1 MAKDKKPTET
11 QDNQSETTKT
21 KTPKGGFKAVIK
33 KLVTNGKKRGFITYD
48 EINNAYER
56 NIVPHKRE
64 PFVNQI
70 SSFRYLIRPDIETIR
85 IKSFPT
91 TTKANVNKVKGLGF
105 KPKFN
110 LNKGLRKTLFN

>member
-48 EINNAYER
+48 EINNALPTE
-56 NIVPHKRE
+56 E
-64 PFVNQI
+64 FSSEQI
-70 SSFRYLIRPDIETIR
+70 EDAMSAISEMGIQMVEKED
-85 IKSFPT
+85 
-91 TTKANVNKVKGLGF
+91 VKQE
-105 KPKFN
+105 KN
-110 LNKGLRKTLFN
+110 D